1 MKGYSTKYALTQGI
15 QTVEVEDQK
24 PDVKSKYVFIKDQ
37 YDVEL
42 EYGINF
48 FESAAAAEIAAM
60 QAAKRKVISLNKSL
74 AKVKVLA
81 RKPRW
86 SNR

>member
-48 FESAAAAEIAAM
+48 FESADAAEIAAKQM
-60 QAAKRKVISLNKSL
+60 AKRRVINLNKQL
-74 AKVKVLA
+74 DKVKPLT

-86 SNR
+86 SNK